1 MRTYLIPLIALGVL
15 AACAE
20 GANRSADTGGK
31 ARPAAAAPDFPTYTD
46 HFAALQQAALR
57 GNYQDFARH
66 LKANDAQGL
75 VGQLN
80 ASFSGQPFDIYTAK
94 SRTSATD
101 HRRIVEL
108 RGTAGRLYLFLVLDK
123 VVGGWT
129 MASYDIDRNRNAI
142 ITRL

>member
-1 MRTYLIPLIALGVL
+1 M
-15 AACAE
+15 
-20 GANRSADTGGK
+20 
-31 ARPAAAAPDFPTYTD
+31 
-46 HFAALQQAALR
+46 HQA
-57 GNYQDFARH
+57 GQRH
-66 LKANDAQGL
+66 LPIRCRQFSTDKGL

-142 ITRL
+142 ITRF